1 MCCGNNDSVNSLVNQ
16 GIPFFNS
23 EIQYFL
29 NKIVTLELLSPLD
42 RYEQQKFTL

>member
-1 MCCGNNDSVNSLVNQ
+1 MYFHVLRCKIFPIKFHFL
-16 GIPFFNS
+16 IPKSN
-23 EIQYFL
+23 IFL